1 MYIYLVIKK
10 INRVVS
16 KKIKIAISCY
26 ITQGA
31 KLGALWWPRRVGW
44 GEKREGQKEGDIY
57 IAMSGS
63 HCCMAETTW
72 CCKAIFLQLKNKFRK
87 D

>member
-31 KLGALWWPRRVGW
+31 KLGAL
-44 GEKREGQKEGDIY
+44 
-57 IAMSGS
+57 
-63 HCCMAETTW
+63 
-72 CCKAIFLQLKNKFRK
+72 
-87 D
+87 